1 MFILM
6 YVCSY
11 VGSANLLRHAEGATW
26 LAIVVV
32 RENDITRR
40 NDLIISVKALRV

>member
-1 MFILM
+1 MFIVM
-6 YVCSY
+6 YVFSY

-32 RENDITRR
+32 REND
-40 NDLIISVKALRV
+40 LIFEDEIV